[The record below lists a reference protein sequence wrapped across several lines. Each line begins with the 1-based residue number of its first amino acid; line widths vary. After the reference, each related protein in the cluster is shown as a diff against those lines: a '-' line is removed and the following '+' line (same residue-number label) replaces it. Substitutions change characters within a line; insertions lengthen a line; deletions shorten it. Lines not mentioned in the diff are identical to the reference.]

1 MSNTN
6 NKTNPL
12 NTKERAKMLYSNVA
26 PIGLEDYQEY
36 RLHDLYTESKS
47 RPAYDMSE
55 NCRDG
60 ESYGSDM
67 LSCHHKETA
76 ISRAFF
82 SERNI
87 QIIQNA
93 IRAAVFEKTKET
105 ISEQDKTQILLVMR
119 NIYFRFCKHLPHNVK
134 EQIKDMNMRVLKYL
148 EPLILSE
155 MKQYTT
161 YIQDSFSTLRP
172 QNYPEQ
178 TQSAGQR
185 QFSMFP
191 GF

>member
-1 MSNTN
+1 
-6 NKTNPL
+6 
-12 NTKERAKMLYSNVA
+12 MLYSNVA

-36 RLHDLYTESKS
+36 RLHDLYTESQS

-55 NCRDG
+55 NCRTGD
-60 ESYGSDM
+60 SYSRDM
-67 LSCHHKETA
+67 LSCHHTTSA
-76 ISRAFF
+76 ISDTFF
-82 SERNI
+82 SKPNI
-87 QIIQNA
+87 QIVQNA
-93 IRAAVFEKTKET
+93 VRAQVFEKTKAT
-105 ISEQDKTQILLVMR
+105 ISEQDKTQVLLVMR

-134 EQIKDMNMRVLKYL
+134 DQINDMNKRVVAYL
-148 EPLILSE
+148 VPLILSE

-161 YIQDSFSTLRP
+161 YVQDSFSTLRP

-185 QFSMFP
+185 QFSLFP